1 MKKSSLLLA
10 TTLVAGSAVMTGCLD
25 KGGVRGQRG
34 DGSNSVVA
42 AIEGITDED
51 LKREGMKYWLACDGN
66 VRVQGTPKA
75 DRTAVEF
82 PSENIKN
89 EMVCS
94 MEIGISEDE
103 GKKLDWEWF
112 GRLNGKPVVGLMYG
126 SSKDKVVSKA
136 LQLKLYRV
144 YSPKSG
150 LSFKAD
156 LKVSF
161 DVADAAQMPIED
173 KAIASLVC
181 GETESFPGTY
191 KKDTDKNAVLSFAN
205 LKVKDLKG
213 RACKKVAVLVDNKE
227 AFAGDV
233 DVAFEDSLSTDP
245 LTFPK
250 DATKRYVL
258 KASEVDGKLNVGL
271 IPAGIC
277 SNLETSTGVCNDVRS
292 VDLPVYAKHY
302 LVAKVTG
309 LTADGLGE
317 KITFFVGAG
326 SGFGLYEGSKL
337 DIVSVNQ
344 AARSAAGSDDRK
356 AFSFY
361 RSKIQDNLYKAPFNA
376 DFIAG
381 KDFAADFATEEDLNK
396 VMLVHI
402 EDLRV
407 HGMHTVKAEDLN
419 KLDSAYWLALVT
431 AKKDAESK
439 EFIATGFDKYFHSAS
454 APATQDSKPAYL
466 NTATLVAD
474 MAAITGPSK
483 YRSYAISGGLMAEA
497 TCKEEKSAYFA
508 GLSQRHMGNL
518 KPDGGVDAA
527 IDACAISGDKF
538 TAAVGT
544 GYTFEASLYRFGWHV
559 LTK

>member
-1 MKKSSLLLA
+1 MKKSGLLA
-10 TTLVAGSAVMTGCLD
+10 ISIVFGSLIMSGCLE
-25 KGGVRGQRG
+25 KGGIRGQKG
-34 DGSNSVVA
+34 DGTTSVVA

-51 LKREGMKYWLACDGN
+51 LKREGMKYWLACDGGI
-66 VRVQGTPKA
+66 RVQGTPNA

-89 EMVCS
+89 DMLCA

-112 GRLNGKPVVGLMYG
+112 GRLNGKPVIGLMYG
-126 SSKDKVVSKA
+126 SSKDKVVNKA

-156 LKVSF
+156 LNVTF
-161 DVADAAQMPIED
+161 ELANVANMPAED

-181 GETESFPGTY
+181 GDTESFPGTY
-191 KKDTDKNAVLSFAN
+191 KKAADKNAVLSFSN

-213 RACKKVAVLVDNKE
+213 RSCKKAALLIDNKE
-227 AFAGDV
+227 AFAGDI
-233 DVAFEDSLSTDP
+233 DVTFKDSLSTET
-245 LTFPK
+245 LVFPT
-250 DATKRYVL
+250 DTTKRFTI
-258 KASEVDGKLNVGL
+258 KASVISGGVNVGI

-317 KITFFVGAG
+317 RITLFVGAG

-337 DIVSVNQ
+337 NVEDINK
-344 AARSAAGSDDRK
+344 AARSAASSADRK

-361 RSKIQDNLYKAPFNA
+361 RSKIQDNVFKAAFDA
-376 DFIAG
+376 DFISG
-381 KDFAADFATEEDLNK
+381 KDFAADVATEEDLSK

-407 HGMHTVKAEDLN
+407 HGMHAVKAEDLN
-419 KLDSAYWLALVT
+419 KLDSAYWLALIT
-431 AKKDAESK
+431 AKKDTESK
-439 EFIATGFDKYFHSAS
+439 EFIATGFDKYFHSSS
-454 APATQDSKPAYL
+454 APATQDDKPVYL
-466 NTATLVAD
+466 NTTTLLSD
-474 MAAITGPSK
+474 MAAATGPAK
-483 YRSYAISGGLMAEA
+483 YRAYAISGGIMAE
-497 TCKEEKSAYFA
+497 TGCKLEKSAYFA
-508 GLSQRHMGNL
+508 GLSQRHLGNL
-518 KPDGGVDAA
+518 KPEGGVDAD
-527 IDACAISGDKF
+527 IDACAVAGDKF
-538 TAAVGT
+538 TSTVGT
-544 GYTFEASLYRFGWHV
+544 GYTFETSLYRFGWHI

>member
-1 MKKSSLLLA
+1 MKRSSLL
-10 TTLVAGSAVMTGCLD
+10 VSSIVFGSVVMTGCLD
-25 KGGVRGQRG
+25 KGGIRGQKG

-51 LKREGMKYWLACDGN
+51 LKREGMKYWLSCDAN

-75 DRTAVEF
+75 DHTAVEF
-82 PSENIKN
+82 PSENIKDQ
-89 EMVCS
+89 MLCA
-94 MEIGISEDE
+94 MEIGIAEDE

-126 SSKDKVVSKA
+126 SSKDKVTNKA

-156 LKVSF
+156 LNVTF
-161 DVADAAQMPIED
+161 ELGTGVNMPAED

-181 GETESFPGTY
+181 GDTESFPGTY
-191 KKDTDKNAVLSFAN
+191 KKEADKNAVLSFSN

-213 RACKKVAVLVDNKE
+213 RSCKKAALLIDNKE
-227 AFAGDV
+227 AFAGDI
-233 DVAFEDSLSTDP
+233 DVAFKDSLSTEP
-245 LTFPK
+245 LVFPEDK
-250 DATKRYVL
+250 TKRYTL
-258 KASEVDGKLNVGL
+258 KASDIPGGVNVGI

-317 KITFFVGAG
+317 KITLFVGAG
-326 SGFGLYEGSKL
+326 TGFGLYEGSKL
-337 DIVSVNQ
+337 DVVAINK

-361 RSKIQDNLYKAPFNA
+361 RSKIQDNVFKAPFDA
-376 DFIAG
+376 DFISG
-381 KDFAADFATEEDLNK
+381 KDFAADIATEEDLNK
-396 VMLVHI
+396 IMLVHI

-407 HGMHTVKAEDLN
+407 HGMHAVKADDLN
-419 KLDSAYWLALVT
+419 KLDSAYWLALIT

-439 EFIATGFDKYFHSAS
+439 EFIATGFDKYFHSTS
-454 APATQDSKPAYL
+454 APATQDDKPAYM
-466 NTATLVAD
+466 NTTTLLAD
-474 MAAITGPSK
+474 MAAATGPAKYRAYAITGG
-483 YRSYAISGGLMAEA
+483 IMAEA
-497 TCKEEKSAYFA
+497 GCKLEKSAYFA

-518 KPDGGVDAA
+518 KPDGGVDAD
-527 IDACAISGDKF
+527 IDACAIAGDKF

-544 GYTFEASLYRFGWHV
+544 GYTFETSLYRFGWHV